1 MKDLL
6 ADVARRAATYIEA
19 VPDRSVVPRPEDLS
33 RLHALG
39 GPLPEAPS
47 AASEVIRLLDEIGS
61 PATVTSTGGRYFGF
75 VTGGVLPAALAA
87 SWLAGAWDQN
97 AGLRVMSPVG
107 VELED
112 VALGWICEALHLPPD
127 CEGGLVT

>member
-6 ADVARRAATYIEA
+6 ADVARRATTYIA
-19 VPDRSVVPRPEDLS
+19 TVADRSVVPRPEDLT

-39 GPLPEAPS
+39 GSLPETPS

-61 PATVTSTGGRYFGF
+61 PATITSTGGRYFGF

-87 SWLAGAWDQN
+87 HWLSRAWVQKT
-97 AGLRVMSPVG
+97 APTPMSPVAPAL
-107 VELED
+107 VE
-112 VALGWICEALHLPPD
+112 ISPD
-127 CEGGLVT
+127 